1 MRSQP
6 RSNAAITSRSV
17 PQFLAVLLLAIEF
30 TGVIWL
36 VLFNSPIQADV
47 PQQQPPPISAIFD
60 WPMPD
65 RFGLD
70 EDNDGLIDYF
80 TAADKINPS
89 GWRVDFDAC
98 GSTGGPNSFE
108 WTISGT
114 QVETLGACDGF
125 SYTFPRETFYQVSLT
140 VRDSAGNEDTESKS
154 VVVQDWLIV
163 AIGDSFG
170 SGEGS
175 PDIPTSRSQLAD
187 LAATW
192 APVAA
197 ALEAAQAAADA
208 LEEIGDGLADLI
220 ADIDALT
227 QLADDQRSLCDARA
241 HPSVGVLGS
250 GENVACVNA
259 TSALISGVA
268 AAAPKW
274 INDPDNDEGPSSTG
288 EIRDQFE
295 AIRAQKESYE
305 FIKSGLIIN
314 LGTEVASLQIA
325 ITDFL
330 AAAADAV
337 PVWQDAVCRRSARS
351 SQAQA
356 ALEIERADPRTSVTF
371 VHLSC
376 RNATIE
382 EGIVGPAP
390 KSEIPEAV
398 ENFAISVIIESLNAY
413 IGGGVIQK
421 LGLTGNAPEG
431 SEDSGSSDDDN
442 DRLRDLAKGL
452 LDQIPQLPTR
462 QPQIVLAAGL
472 TRGREIDA
480 LLVTTGAEMPI
491 FF

>member
-1 MRSQP
+1 M
-6 RSNAAITSRSV
+6 
-17 PQFLAVLLLAIEF
+17 
-30 TGVIWL
+30 
-36 VLFNSPIQADV
+36 
-47 PQQQPPPISAIFD
+47 
-60 WPMPD
+60 
-65 RFGLD
+65 
-70 EDNDGLIDYF
+70 
-80 TAADKINPS
+80 
-89 GWRVDFDAC
+89 
-98 GSTGGPNSFE
+98 
-108 WTISGT
+108 
-114 QVETLGACDGF
+114 
-125 SYTFPRETFYQVSLT
+125 
-140 VRDSAGNEDTESKS
+140 
-154 VVVQDWLIV
+154 
-163 AIGDSFG
+163 
-170 SGEGS
+170 
-175 PDIPTSRSQLAD
+175 
-187 LAATW
+187 
-192 APVAA
+192 
-197 ALEAAQAAADA
+197 
-208 LEEIGDGLADLI
+208 EEIEDGLADLI

-227 QLADDQRSLCDARA
+227 QLVDDQRSLCDARA

-274 INDPDNDEGPSSTG
+274 INDPDNDGGPSSTG

-376 RNATIE
+376 RNVTIE

-413 IGGGVIQK
+413 IGGGDIQK

-480 LLVTTGAEMPI
+480 LLVTAGAEMPI
-491 FF
+491 FFRS